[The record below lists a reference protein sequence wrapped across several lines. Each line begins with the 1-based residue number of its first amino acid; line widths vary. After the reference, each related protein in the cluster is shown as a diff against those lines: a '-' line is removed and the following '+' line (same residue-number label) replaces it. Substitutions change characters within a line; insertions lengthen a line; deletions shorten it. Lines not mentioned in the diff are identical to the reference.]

1 MVEAAELKKWP
12 AVKDETLRHEF
23 KLKYVLKGQGNTK
36 HRDELAKDVMA
47 LANTAGRTR
56 DIPGSFTWETEQQ
69 RGLERYPRTSMWI
82 VTDTEAELDRMGAD
96 WPPLK
101 SGLFEGPVERF
112 RAFKREA
119 DEKVARAV
127 RNFFSR

>member
-1 MVEAAELKKWP
+1 MPFNSHVVNVLREPLGRFLHDKDSYMEAFVRFEYL
-12 AVKDETLRHEF
+12 F
-23 KLKYVLKGQGNTK
+23 
-36 HRDELAKDVMA
+36 A
-47 LANTAGRTR
+47 LFSESEDNGL
-56 DIPGSFTWETEQQ
+56 IPGSFTWETEQQ
-69 RGLERYPRTSMWI
+69 RGLERYPRTRVWI
-82 VTDTEAELDRMGAD
+82 VTDTEAELDRTGAD

-127 RNFFSR
+127 SNFFNR